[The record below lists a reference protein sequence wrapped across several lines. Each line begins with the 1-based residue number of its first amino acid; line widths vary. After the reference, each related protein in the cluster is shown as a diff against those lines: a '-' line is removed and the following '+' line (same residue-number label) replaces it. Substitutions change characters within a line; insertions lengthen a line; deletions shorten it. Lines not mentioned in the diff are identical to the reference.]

1 MSLTVC
7 PLASGSSGNAIY
19 IGDEKNKI
27 LIDCGLSGKKTE
39 ELLRSRG
46 TSCSELDGIIV
57 THEHSD
63 HIRGAGI
70 LARRWK
76 LPIFTRPGTW
86 GAGSQV
92 LDSVP
97 SKQQKLLL
105 SGLTFGKLELDYFH
119 LSHDACEPVGLLI
132 RWGKKQV
139 ALVTDLGETTP
150 QLEKKIYGSDI
161 LIVEAN
167 HDPDMLATGPY
178 PYFLKER
185 VKGPSGHLSNDGCGL
200 LLSRVLNEK
209 PVQVYLAHLSQEN
222 NDPQIA
228 RLTVE
233 NFLRSKGR
241 DSGIEIEV
249 ASRYCASIPFKL
261 L

>member
-19 IGDEKNKI
+19 IGDTQNKI

-46 TSCSELDGIIV
+46 TSCAELDGVIL

-63 HIRGAGI
+63 HIRGAGV

-76 LPIFTRPGTW
+76 LPLFTRPGTW
-86 GAGSQV
+86 GAGGQI
-92 LDSVP
+92 LDSIP

-105 SGLTFGKLELDYFH
+105 SGLTFGKIEIDYFP
-119 LSHDACEPVGLLI
+119 LSHDAMEPVGLVI
-132 RWGKKQV
+132 RWGKRQIS
-139 ALVTDLGETTP
+139 LVTDLGEITP
-150 QLEKKIYGSDI
+150 EVEEKIHGSDI
-161 LIVEAN
+161 FIVEAN
-167 HDPDMLATGPY
+167 HDPDMLASGPY
-178 PYFLKER
+178 PYFLKKR
-185 VKGPSGHLSNDGCGL
+185 VSGPQGHLSNDDCGL
-200 LLSRVLNEK
+200 LLSRALNEK
-209 PVQVYLAHLSQEN
+209 PARVYLAHLSEEN
-222 NDPQIA
+222 NDPQVA

-233 NFLRSKGR
+233 NFLRSRGR
-241 DSGIEIEV
+241 DSGLEIEI
-249 ASRYCASIPFKL
+249 AKRYCASLPIKL

>member
-1 MSLTVC
+1 MSLMVC

-39 ELLRSRG
+39 ELLQSRG
-46 TSCSELDGIIV
+46 SSCSELDGIIL

-63 HIRGAGI
+63 HIKGAGI

-86 GAGSQV
+86 GAGGEI
-92 LDSVP
+92 LDSIP
-97 SKQQKLLL
+97 TSQQKLLL
-105 SGLTFGKLELDYFH
+105 SGLSFGKIEIDFFH
-119 LSHDACEPVGLLI
+119 LSHDAAEPVGLLI
-132 RWGKKQV
+132 RWGKNQV
-139 ALVTDLGETTP
+139 ALVTDLGEP
-150 QLEKKIYGSDI
+150 SPELEKRIYGSDV

-167 HDPDMLATGPY
+167 HDPDMLASGPY
-178 PYFLKER
+178 PHFLKKR
-185 VKGPSGHLSNDGCGL
+185 VRGSHGHLSNDDCGL

-209 PVQVYLAHLSQEN
+209 PVQVYLAHLSEQN

-233 NFLRSKGR
+233 NFLKGKGK
-241 DSGIEIEV
+241 DSGVKIEV
-249 ASRYCASIPFKL
+249 ASRYCASFPFEL